1 MFHYQNKILLSLE
14 LFLAFLIPFSRILS
28 TKIPLVEVYFKL
40 YLYFVLSLIIMNYII
55 HFKLVKNRDFEMN
68 KFD

>member
-1 MFHYQNKILLSLE
+1 MFHYQNEILLSLE
-14 LFLAFLIPFSRILS
+14 LFLAFLIPFFRILS
-28 TKIPLVEVYFKL
+28 IKIPLIEVYFKL
-40 YLYFVLSLIIMNYII
+40 YLYFVLYLIMNYII